1 MWRKLLGI
9 LTLFSF
15 LPYFSICQNKLR
27 ENGWYPIL
35 SGQTD
40 SISREPIVTTKD
52 FIALKLDTDY
62 FGKYVISGQISNY
75 KRKKWAEETGKATGR
90 QIAFIFNDSVITNP
104 RVNCSIESGA
114 FQITS
119 VLDEKL
125 PDIYKQLKQEKIDSI
140 ATLFKNWEKDSLYF
154 AMPPEYRDSIRMA
167 IDYWEAYTWI
177 KLTTKPDEHYWYS
190 ITDSA
195 EYKKLEEAL
204 KEELEKS
211 NLSSRASDYMQSD
224 TYQMY
229 KMYVCNNPEYINLM
243 FQCFLFKKIRGL
255 YSYLIDDIIQT
266 KYPSA
271 PSIRTYVDKTDNS
284 DDERFAV
291 YEWQR
296 QIWVLMNKDK
306 QTDDPRD
313 I

>member
-27 ENGWYPIL
+27 ENGWYHIL

-75 KRKKWAEETGKATGR
+75 KRKKWAEETEKATGR

-104 RVNCSIESGA
+104 RGNCSIESGA

-140 ATLFKNWEKDSLYF
+140 ETLFKDWEKDSLYF
-154 AMPPEYRDSIRMA
+154 TMPPEHRDSIRMA

-204 KEELEKS
+204 KEEFEKS

-229 KMYVCNNPEYINLM
+229 KMYVCNNSEYINLM

-271 PSIRTYVDKTDNS
+271 PSIRTYIDKTDNS

-306 QTDDPRD
+306 
-313 I
+313 

>member
-27 ENGWYPIL
+27 ENGWYHIL

-75 KRKKWAEETGKATGR
+75 KRKKWAEETEKATGR

-140 ATLFKNWEKDSLYF
+140 EIARNIF
-154 AMPPEYRDSIRMA
+154 ARSA
-167 IDYWEAYTWI
+167 ISFSVTETA
-177 KLTTKPDEHYWYS
+177 
-190 ITDSA
+190 
-195 EYKKLEEAL
+195 
-204 KEELEKS
+204 
-211 NLSSRASDYMQSD
+211 
-224 TYQMY
+224 
-229 KMYVCNNPEYINLM
+229 
-243 FQCFLFKKIRGL
+243 
-255 YSYLIDDIIQT
+255 
-266 KYPSA
+266 
-271 PSIRTYVDKTDNS
+271 
-284 DDERFAV
+284 
-291 YEWQR
+291 
-296 QIWVLMNKDK
+296 
-306 QTDDPRD
+306 
-313 I
+313 

>member
-1 MWRKLLGI
+1 
-9 LTLFSF
+9 
-15 LPYFSICQNKLR
+15 
-27 ENGWYPIL
+27 
-35 SGQTD
+35 
-40 SISREPIVTTKD
+40 
-52 FIALKLDTDY
+52 
-62 FGKYVISGQISNY
+62 
-75 KRKKWAEETGKATGR
+75 
-90 QIAFIFNDSVITNP
+90 
-104 RVNCSIESGA
+104 
-114 FQITS
+114 
-119 VLDEKL
+119 
-125 PDIYKQLKQEKIDSI
+125 
-140 ATLFKNWEKDSLYF
+140 
-154 AMPPEYRDSIRMA
+154 MPPEYRDSIRMA
-167 IDYWEAYTWI
+167 IDYWEAYIWI

-271 PSIRTYVDKTDNS
+271 PSIRTYIDKTDNS

>member
-27 ENGWYPIL
+27 ENGWYHIL

-140 ATLFKNWEKDSLYF
+140 ATLFKDWEKDSLYF

-177 KLTTKPDEHYWYS
+177 KLTTKPDEHY
-190 ITDSA
+190 
-195 EYKKLEEAL
+195 
-204 KEELEKS
+204 
-211 NLSSRASDYMQSD
+211 
-224 TYQMY
+224 
-229 KMYVCNNPEYINLM
+229 
-243 FQCFLFKKIRGL
+243 
-255 YSYLIDDIIQT
+255 
-266 KYPSA
+266 
-271 PSIRTYVDKTDNS
+271 
-284 DDERFAV
+284 
-291 YEWQR
+291 
-296 QIWVLMNKDK
+296 
-306 QTDDPRD
+306 
-313 I
+313 

>member
-27 ENGWYPIL
+27 ENGWYHIL

-90 QIAFIFNDSVITNP
+90 QIAFIFNDSVITN
-104 RVNCSIESGA
+104 
-114 FQITS
+114 
-119 VLDEKL
+119 
-125 PDIYKQLKQEKIDSI
+125 
-140 ATLFKNWEKDSLYF
+140 F
-154 AMPPEYRDSIRMA
+154 AMPPEHRDSIRMA

-271 PSIRTYVDKTDNS
+271 PSIRTYIDKTDNS

>member
-27 ENGWYPIL
+27 ENGWYHIL

-140 ATLFKNWEKDSLYF
+140 ATLFKGWEKDSLYF
-154 AMPPEYRDSIRMA
+154 TMPPEHRDSIRMA

-211 NLSSRASDYMQSD
+211 NLSSRASDYMQAD

-229 KMYVCNNPEYINLM
+229 KMYIYNNP
-243 FQCFLFKKIRGL
+243 
-255 YSYLIDDIIQT
+255 
-266 KYPSA
+266 
-271 PSIRTYVDKTDNS
+271 
-284 DDERFAV
+284 
-291 YEWQR
+291 
-296 QIWVLMNKDK
+296 
-306 QTDDPRD
+306 
-313 I
+313 

>member
-27 ENGWYPIL
+27 ENGWYHIL

-140 ATLFKNWEKDSLYF
+140 ATLFKDWEKDSLYF
-154 AMPPEYRDSIRMA
+154 AMPPEYRDSIIMA

-204 KEELEKS
+204 LSDKGNDDRILQLQQIIADRAARKMEYDDTIVHQMIECVKVYPDGRLDIIFGGGYFIEERLEKES
-211 NLSSRASDYMQSD
+211 
-224 TYQMY
+224 
-229 KMYVCNNPEYINLM
+229 
-243 FQCFLFKKIRGL
+243 
-255 YSYLIDDIIQT
+255 
-266 KYPSA
+266 
-271 PSIRTYVDKTDNS
+271 
-284 DDERFAV
+284 
-291 YEWQR
+291 
-296 QIWVLMNKDK
+296 
-306 QTDDPRD
+306 
-313 I
+313 